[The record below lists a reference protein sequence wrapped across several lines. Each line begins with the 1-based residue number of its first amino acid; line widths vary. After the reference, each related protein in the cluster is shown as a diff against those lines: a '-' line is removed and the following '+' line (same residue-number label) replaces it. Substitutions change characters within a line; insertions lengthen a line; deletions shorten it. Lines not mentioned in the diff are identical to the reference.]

1 MSSTKGTIEWRREGE
16 EEETTGGGNLR
27 DATAGVE
34 GTGGGNLEDSYLR
47 RELLVLR
54 MSGDEKIGG
63 DALTDDYKLGRV
75 ETQEREEEEEEE
87 EVDEEEE
94 ENEDMCV
101 LDVAGASGDEIRF
114 GRLEASDGE
123 KERHK
128 VGEMRKEMGGENLEK
143 FGGAASLEAG
153 TVNNLEKEEQFTR
166 L

>member
-1 MSSTKGTIEWRREGE
+1 MSSIKGKVEWRRGGEDQAGEGE
-16 EEETTGGGNLR
+16 
-27 DATAGVE
+27 
-34 GTGGGNLEDSYLR
+34 TGGGNLEDSYLR

-54 MSGDEKIGG
+54 VSGEDKIGG
-63 DALTDDYKLGRV
+63 DALPDD
-75 ETQEREEEEEEE
+75 QEGEEEEEGEGM
-87 EVDEEEE
+87 EEEE

-101 LDVAGASGDEIRF
+101 LDVAGASGDEIRV

-153 TVNNLEKEEQFTR
+153 AVNNLEKEEQFTR

>member
-1 MSSTKGTIEWRREGE
+1 MSSLKGKIEWKRGGE
-16 EEETTGGGNLR
+16 DAIGEKAAGGGNLE
-27 DATAGVE
+27 DSKSGE
-34 GTGGGNLEDSYLR
+34 GNLEDSYLR

-54 MSGDEKIGG
+54 VSGEDKIGG
-63 DALTDDYKLGRV
+63 DALPDDHKLGRV
-75 ETQEREEEEEEE
+75 ETEEVEEEEEEE
-87 EVDEEEE
+87 EEE
-94 ENEDMCV
+94 ENKDMCV
-101 LDVAGASGDEIRF
+101 LDVAGASGDEIRV

-153 TVNNLEKEEQFTR
+153 AVNNLEKEEQFTR